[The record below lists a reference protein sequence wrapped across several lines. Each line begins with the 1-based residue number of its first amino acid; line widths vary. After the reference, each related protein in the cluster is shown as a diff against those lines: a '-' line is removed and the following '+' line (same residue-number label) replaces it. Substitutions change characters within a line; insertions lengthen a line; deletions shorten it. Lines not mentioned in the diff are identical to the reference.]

1 MKKILIWL
9 AALSRPA
16 KQAVLVVSDLVAL
29 PVLYWLALAI
39 RHDSFSPEVLSGTPS
54 GLLGVG
60 VLCVSVLGLAGVYQA
75 VVRAFDERF
84 LHLLF
89 VAVAIIVVVL
99 FSVAVTRFLFI
110 PRSVPLIYGFFVFL
124 WIWASRSIIRLTVNF
139 VLQAHMPTK
148 RVAIYG
154 AGAAGRQILA
164 ALRAAPE
171 YFPVAFFDD
180 DSGMAGT
187 RVQGLRVYSGNN
199 FERDHVSL
207 DLDEVLIALPST
219 SRARRREIIDR
230 LEPFKVHVRT
240 LPGFTQLVGGEI
252 SIADIHEVDV
262 ADLLGRDSVPP
273 LEKFLHKDIQGK
285 RVMVTG
291 AGGSIGSELCRQVL
305 DAKPDLLL
313 LWEIGE
319 YALYSIEQELK
330 AKATSMGVT
339 IIPVLGSVLNQG
351 RMATILTHYGVDT
364 VYHAA
369 AYKHVPLVE
378 WNPFEGIMNNAVGT
392 LHAAKAAVAAKVSSF
407 VLISTDKAVRP
418 TNVMGASK
426 RLAELALQA
435 LAADSDTTTTR
446 FCMVRFGN
454 VLGSSGS
461 VVPLF
466 REQIARGG
474 PVTVTHPDVTR
485 YFMTIPEA
493 AQLVIQAGAMGVGGD
508 VFVLDMG
515 KPVKIVDLARKMIRL
530 SGMSVRE
537 PGSPDGDI
545 EIAFSGLRPGEKLY
559 EELLIG
565 SNVTGT
571 GHSRIMRAM
580 EEKMPLIELEA
591 LMDALR
597 EMARVHDVAS
607 LKLRLSEVIEGYVP
621 DMSVMGLADVHG
633 VKTSVSAASVSEKV
647 IALKR
652 EV

>member
-1 MKKILIWL
+1 MKEILIWL

-29 PVLYWLALAI
+29 PVLFWLALAI
-39 RHDSFSPEVLSGTPS
+39 RYDSFSPEVLSGAPS
-54 GLLGVG
+54 GLLWVG
-60 VLCVSVLGLAGVYQA
+60 VLSVSVLGLAGVYQA

-84 LHLLF
+84 LHILF
-89 VAVAIIVVVL
+89 VAVAIIVVVF
-99 FSVAVTRFLFI
+99 FSVAVTRILFI

-180 DSGMAGT
+180 GRGLAGT

-199 FERDHVSL
+199 FERDYVSL
-207 DLDEVLIALPST
+207 DLDEVLIALPSA
-219 SRARRREIIDR
+219 SRARRREIIER

-252 SIADIHEVDV
+252 SISDIHEVDV
-262 ADLLGRDSVPP
+262 ADLLGRDPVPP
-273 LEKFLHKDIQGK
+273 SEQFLHKDIQGK

-313 LWEIGE
+313 LWELGE
-319 YALYSIEQELK
+319 YALYSIEQELQ
-330 AKATSMGVT
+330 AKATSMGIT

-351 RMATILTHYGVDT
+351 RMATIMTHYGVDT

-392 LHAAKAAVAAKVSSF
+392 LHAAKAAVAAKVPTF

-435 LAADSDTTTTR
+435 LAAEPDSPTR

-466 REQIARGG
+466 REQIAKGG

-493 AQLVIQAGAMGVGGD
+493 AQLVIQAGAMGKGGD

-515 KPVKIVDLARKMIRL
+515 EPVKIVDLARKMIRL

-571 GHSRIMRAM
+571 DHPRIMRAM

-591 LMDALR
+591 LMDSLR
-597 EMARVHDVAS
+597 EMARVHDVTR

-621 DMSVMGLADVHG
+621 DMNVLGLADAQAV
-633 VKTSVSAASVSEKV
+633 TTPVSATPVSAKV
-647 IALKR
+647 VALKR